1 MKMSQVMTANR
12 QDSTPMRER
21 FILPSELV
29 EKIGTE
35 VNLTPNL
42 IHVDIC
48 LLMAY
53 GVVIY

>member
-1 MKMSQVMTANR
+1 MKMSQVMTSNR

-42 IHVDIC
+42 IHAD
-48 LLMAY
+48 
-53 GVVIY
+53 GVLDFIIAGV